1 MCEASHPC
9 TGVEPISEEWSA
21 GSMGRLA
28 WVDRRASRT
37 LDPKSLTITPSAA
50 RADWRA
56 DQARRNRRMFG
67 WFNYMRLETRL
78 LVAFPDLVASV
89 GGCVGRPG
97 YLMPTSLSNEMN
109 WEDR

>member
-1 MCEASHPC
+1 
-9 TGVEPISEEWSA
+9 
-21 GSMGRLA
+21 
-28 WVDRRASRT
+28 
-37 LDPKSLTITPSAA
+37 
-50 RADWRA
+50 
-56 DQARRNRRMFG
+56 MFG